1 MMYYLM
7 TFLRKDMAVLSNVLR
22 AGRRQS
28 RFKQIFI
35 GCFAL
40 GLLAGLWRLFLDGF
54 RFISALGGVGTL
66 LIQRLFSLF
75 FFSLAAMLLV
85 SSLITAYAVLFRA
98 AENPPLILSPVPH
111 GRRILHQW
119 LEITLISAWAFFFM
133 IVPFIGAFVMHERL
147 PLPFIFWTGLLSA
160 PFVLLCCA
168 GGVLI
173 TLAAVRWLPRLHPAW
188 LGLVLAGAA
197 GWWWWRSAAAAA
209 PPHADEAV
217 FMLARLIPGLR
228 LAAYPLWPSHWVA
241 EGILALSR
249 GDWARGAGFSAVL
262 CANLLMAGLL
272 VDRLGQAW
280 FQQAWQRSL
289 APRRRRNGRR
299 PAERAWSENLLR
311 PLRQDHRALVLKDWR
326 QLMRDPVQWTQGA
339 VFFCLLAVY
348 FLNLRNLNY
357 HQLDPVWRNLI
368 AFLNVFSLAAI
379 MCSFCSRFV
388 YPQMSLEGH
397 GCWMIGLSPVSMGRV
412 LLVKFAAAWAVLLA
426 VGAGLLLLSSSL
438 LNAAP
443 GMRALAVAL
452 AAAMSAAFCALATGL
467 GAIFLNLRQRNPVII
482 LSGFGGT
489 LNLALSLAY
498 MIAAILPFAALYHWF
513 YLGRLDAQSLQRGL
527 WAAGAWLAV
536 LTAAAAV
543 VPLALARRSLQ
554 QREY

>member
-1 MMYYLM
+1 MYHLLI
-7 TFLRKDMAVLSNVLR
+7 FLRKDWGILSNVIR

-35 GCFAL
+35 ACFAL

-54 RFISALGGVGTL
+54 RFISALGGIGTL

-98 AENPPLILSPVPH
+98 AENPSLVLSSVPH

-133 IVPFIGAFVMHERL
+133 IVPFVGAFVMHERL
-147 PLPFIFWTGLLSA
+147 PLLFIFWTGLLSL
-160 PFVLLCCA
+160 PFVFLCCA
-168 GGVLI
+168 AGVLL

-188 LGLVLAGAA
+188 IGLALAGTA
-197 GWWWWRSAAAAA
+197 GWWWWRHAASAA
-209 PPHADEAV
+209 PPHADDAV
-217 FMLARLIPGLR
+217 FMLARLVPGLR

-241 EGILALSR
+241 EGILALGR

-262 CANLLMAGLL
+262 LTNLLMAGLL

-280 FQQAWQRSL
+280 FYQAWQRTL
-289 APRRRRNGRR
+289 APRRRRSVRQ
-299 PAERAWSENLLR
+299 PADRFRAETLLWF
-311 PLRQDHRALVLKDWR
+311 LRQDYRALVLKDWR

-357 HQLDPVWRNLI
+357 HLLTPVWRNLI
-368 AFLNVFSLAAI
+368 AFLNIFSLAAI
-379 MCSFCSRFV
+379 MSSFCSRFV

-397 GCWMIGLSPVSMGRV
+397 GCWILGLSPVSIGRM
-412 LLVKFAAAWAVLLA
+412 LLVKFAAAWIVLLA
-426 VGAGLLLLSSSL
+426 VGAGLLILSSTL
-438 LNAAP
+438 LNATP
-443 GMRALAVAL
+443 GVRALAAGL

-467 GAIFLNLRQRNPVII
+467 GAIFMNLRQRNPVVI

-513 YLGRLDAQSLQRGL
+513 YLERLDAQSLHRGL

-536 LTAAAAV
+536 LTSAATV
-543 VPLALARRSLQ
+543 VPLALARRSLLH
-554 QREY
+554 REY

>member
-1 MMYYLM
+1 MYHLLI
-7 TFLRKDMAVLSNVLR
+7 FLRKDWASLANVLR
-22 AGRRQS
+22 SGRRQS
-28 RFKQIFI
+28 RFKQAFI
-35 GCFAL
+35 ACFAL

-54 RFISALGGVGTL
+54 RFISALGGMGAL

-75 FFSLAAMLLV
+75 FFSLAVMLLV
-85 SSLITAYAVLFRA
+85 SSLITAFAVLFRA
-98 AENPPLILSPVPH
+98 AETPPLILSPVPH

-133 IVPFIGAFVMHERL
+133 IVPFVGAFVMHERL
-147 PLPFIFWTGLLSA
+147 PLLFIFWTGLLSL
-160 PFVLLCCA
+160 PFVFLCCA
-168 GGVLI
+168 GGVLL

-188 LGLVLAGAA
+188 LGMALAGAA
-197 GWWWWRSAAAAA
+197 GWWWWRNAASAA
-209 PPHADEAV
+209 PPHADEAI

-262 CANLLMAGLL
+262 CANLLLAGLL

-280 FQQAWQRSL
+280 FYQAWQRTL
-289 APRRRRNGRR
+289 APRRRRSVRQ
-299 PAERAWSENLLR
+299 PVERAWPENLLWF
-311 PLRQDHRALVLKDWR
+311 LRQDYRALVLKDWR
-326 QLMRDPVQWTQGA
+326 QMMRDPVQWTQGA

-357 HQLDPVWRNLI
+357 HLLTPVWRNLI
-368 AFLNVFSLAAI
+368 AFLNIFSLAAI
-379 MCSFCSRFV
+379 MSSFCSRFV

-397 GCWMIGLSPVSMGRV
+397 GCWILGLSPVSMGRI
-412 LLVKFAAAWAVLLA
+412 LLVKFAAAWAVLLT
-426 VGAGLLLLSSSL
+426 VGAGLLILSSTL
-438 LNAAP
+438 LNAAS
-443 GMRALAVAL
+443 GVRALTVAL

-467 GAIFLNLRQRNPVII
+467 GAIFLNLRQRNPVVI

-513 YLGRLDAQSLQRGL
+513 YLERLDVLALQRGL

-536 LTAAAAV
+536 LTSAATAA
-543 VPLALARRSLQ
+543 PLALARRSLLH
-554 QREY
+554 REY